1 MSATS
6 QTSQQQPAAVARVA
20 ADPGHTAQRER
31 RDRLRALLGAAGV
44 DVLLITDLI
53 NVRYLSGFTGSNGAL
68 IVAASGDDRISTD
81 SRYITQVAEQAPD
94 LTAIIARDCAGALI
108 DHLIGSGA
116 RIGFETHVVTVQ
128 THQRLLPKL
137 SGAET
142 LVAVQP
148 LVEDLRMVKDDYE
161 VEQIRTACQA
171 GDLALADI
179 IAAGVLV
186 PGRTERQ
193 VARALEWAMFER
205 GAEAISFET
214 IVATGANSAIPHHRP
229 TDAVLGS
236 GDLLKIDFGA
246 VVEGYH
252 SDMTRTFVLESVR
265 PWQRDI
271 YEIVAAAQL
280 AGGKALEP
288 GVEVVE
294 VDAAAR
300 SIIDE
305 AGFGEY
311 YLHGLGHGVGLQVHE
326 APSIGA
332 FSTGTLPCGA
342 AVTVEPGVY
351 LPGRGGVRIEDTL
364 VVRDGEPELLTTTD
378 KTFTVI

>member
-1 MSATS
+1 ML
-6 QTSQQQPAAVARVA
+6 V
-20 ADPGHTAQRER
+20 
-31 RDRLRALLGAAGV
+31 
-44 DVLLITDLI
+44 TDLI
-53 NVRYLSGFTGSNGAL
+53 NLRYLTGFTGSNGAL
-68 IVAASGDDRISTD
+68 VITAAGDDRISTD
-81 SRYITQVAEQAPD
+81 GRYLTQVSEQAPD
-94 LTAIIARDCAGALI
+94 LTPIIARDCPRALI
-108 DHLIGSGA
+108 EHLTGSGA
-116 RIGFETHVVTVQ
+116 RIGFEQHVVTVA
-128 THQRLLPKL
+128 THQRLIPLL
-137 SGAET
+137 TGAET
-142 LVAVQP
+142 LVGVSP
-148 LVEDLRMVKDDYE
+148 LVEELRIVKDDHE

-171 GDLALADI
+171 ADLALADI
-179 IAAGVLV
+179 IADGLLV

-205 GAEAISFET
+205 GAEAIAFET

-229 TDAVLGS
+229 TDAELSS

-252 SDMTRTFVLESVR
+252 SDMTRTYVLETVQ

-271 YEIVAAAQL
+271 YEVVAAAQL
-280 AGGKALEP
+280 AGREALEP
-288 GVEVVE
+288 GVEAVG

-311 YLHGLGHGVGLQVHE
+311 YVHGLGHGVGLQIHE

-332 FSTGTLPCGA
+332 LSTGTLPCGA

>member
-1 MSATS
+1 MSST
-6 QTSQQQPAAVARVA
+6 QQSAAVVRVA
-20 ADPGHTAQRER
+20 TEPGHTAHGER
-31 RDRLRALLGAAGV
+31 RDRLRALLAGAGV
-44 DVLLITDLI
+44 DALLITNLI

-68 IVAASGDDRISTD
+68 VITASGDDRISTD
-81 SRYITQVAEQAPD
+81 GRYITQVAEQAPD
-94 LTAIIARDCAGALI
+94 LAPIIARDCPGALI
-108 DHLIGSGA
+108 DHLLGSGA
-116 RIGFETHVVTVQ
+116 RIGFEKHVVTVD

-137 SGAET
+137 TGEET
-142 LVAVQP
+142 LLGVQP
-148 LVEDLRMVKDDYE
+148 LVEELRIVKDEYE

-171 GDLALADI
+171 ADLALADI
-179 IAAGVLV
+179 IADGVLV
-186 PGRTERQ
+186 PGQTERQ

-252 SDMTRTFVLESVR
+252 SDMTRTYVLESVQ

-271 YEIVAAAQL
+271 YDVVAAAQL
-280 AGGKALEP
+280 AGREALEP
-288 GVEVVE
+288 GVEAVG

-311 YLHGLGHGVGLQVHE
+311 YVHGLGHGVGLQIHE

-332 FSTGTLPCGA
+332 LSTGTLPCGA
-342 AVTVEPGVY
+342 AVTVEPGIY

>member
-6 QTSQQQPAAVARVA
+6 QTSQQPAAVARVA
-20 ADPGHTAQRER
+20 PDLGPTAQSAR
-31 RDRLRALLGAAGV
+31 RDLLRSHLEAAGV
-44 DVLLITDLI
+44 DAMLVTDLI
-53 NVRYLSGFTGSNGAL
+53 NLRYLTGFTGSNGAL
-68 IVAASGDDRISTD
+68 VITAAGDDRISTD
-81 SRYITQVAEQAPD
+81 GRYLTQVSEQAPD
-94 LTAIIARDCAGALI
+94 LTPIIARDCPRALI
-108 DHLIGSGA
+108 EHLTGSGA
-116 RIGFETHVVTVQ
+116 RIGFEQHVVTVA
-128 THQRLLPKL
+128 THQRLIPLL
-137 SGAET
+137 TGAET
-142 LVAVQP
+142 LVGVSP
-148 LVEDLRMVKDDYE
+148 LVEELRIVKDEHE

-171 GDLALADI
+171 ADLALADI
-179 IAAGVLV
+179 IADGLLV

-229 TDAVLGS
+229 TDAELSS

-252 SDMTRTFVLESVR
+252 SDMTRTYVLETVQ

-271 YEIVAAAQL
+271 YEVVAAAQL
-280 AGGKALEP
+280 AGREALEP
-288 GVEVVE
+288 GVEAVG

-311 YLHGLGHGVGLQVHE
+311 YVHGLGHGVGLQIHE

-332 FSTGTLPCGA
+332 LSTGTLPCGA

>member
-6 QTSQQQPAAVARVA
+6 QTSQQSAGVARVA
-20 ADPGHTAQRER
+20 PDLGPTAQSAR
-31 RDRLRALLGAAGV
+31 RDLLRAQLDAAGV
-44 DVLLITDLI
+44 DAVLITDLI
-53 NVRYLSGFTGSNGAL
+53 NLRYLTGFTGSNGAL
-68 IVAASGDDRISTD
+68 VVTAAGADTISTD
-81 SRYITQVAEQAPD
+81 GRYLTQVSEQAPD
-94 LTAIIARDCAGALI
+94 LSAIIARDCPRALI
-108 DHLIGSGA
+108 EDLSGSGA
-116 RIGFETHVVTVQ
+116 RIGFEKHIVTVA
-128 THQRLLPKL
+128 THQRLVPLL
-137 SGAET
+137 AGGET
-142 LVAVQP
+142 LVGVAP
-148 LVEDLRMVKDDYE
+148 LVEELRIVKDEYE

-171 GDLALADI
+171 ADLALADI
-179 IAAGVLV
+179 IADGLLV

-229 TDAVLGS
+229 TDAELSS

-252 SDMTRTFVLESVR
+252 SDMTRTYVLETVQ

-271 YEIVAAAQL
+271 YEVVAAAQL
-280 AGGKALEP
+280 AGREALEP
-288 GVEVVE
+288 GVEAVG

-300 SIIDE
+300 SIIDD

-311 YLHGLGHGVGLQVHE
+311 YVHGLGHGVGLQIHE

-332 FSTGTLPCGA
+332 LSTGTLPCGA

>member
-1 MSATS
+1 M
-6 QTSQQQPAAVARVA
+6 VRVA
-20 ADPGHTAQRER
+20 TDLGHTAQSER
-31 RDRLRALLGAAGV
+31 RDRLRALLGASDV
-44 DVLLITDLI
+44 DAVLITDLI

-68 IVAASGDDRISTD
+68 LITASGDDRISTD
-81 SRYITQVAEQAPD
+81 GRYITQIAEQAPD
-94 LTAIIARDCAGALI
+94 LVPIIARDCPSALI

-116 RIGFETHVVTVQ
+116 RIGFERHVVTVDV
-128 THQRLLPKL
+128 HQRLVPKL
-137 SGAET
+137 TGDET
-142 LVAVQP
+142 LVGVRP
-148 LVEDLRMVKDDYE
+148 LVEELRMVKDEYE

-171 GDLALADI
+171 ADLALADI
-179 IAAGVLV
+179 IADGVLV
-186 PGRTERQ
+186 PGQTERQ

-214 IVATGANSAIPHHRP
+214 IVATGANSAVPHHRP
-229 TDAVLGS
+229 TDAILGS

-252 SDMTRTFVLESVR
+252 SDMTRTYVLESVE

-271 YEIVAAAQL
+271 YDIVAAAQA
-280 AGGKALEP
+280 AGRAALEP
-288 GVEVVE
+288 GVEAVG

-305 AGFGEY
+305 AGFGEFY
-311 YLHGLGHGVGLQVHE
+311 VHGLGHGVGLQIHE

-332 FSTGTLPCGA
+332 LSTGTLPCGA

-364 VVRDGEPELLTTTD
+364 VVREGEPELLTTTD

>member
-1 MSATS
+1 MSAIS
-6 QTSQQQPAAVARVA
+6 QTPDQPAPVVRVA
-20 ADPGHTAQRER
+20 ADPGHTPQGER
-31 RDRLRALLGAAGV
+31 RDRLRALLSAAGV
-44 DVLLITDLI
+44 DALLITDLI
-53 NVRYLSGFTGSNGAL
+53 NVRYLTGFTGSNGAL
-68 IVAASGDDRISTD
+68 VITASGDDRISTD
-81 SRYITQVAEQAPD
+81 GRYITQVAEQSPD
-94 LTAIIARDCAGALI
+94 LTPIIARDCAGAGI

-116 RIGFETHVVTVQ
+116 RIGFEKHVVTVA
-128 THQRLLPKL
+128 THERLVPKL
-137 SGAET
+137 TGTEN
-142 LVAVQP
+142 LVGVQP
-148 LVEDLRMVKDDYE
+148 LVEELRIVKDEYE

-171 GDLALADI
+171 ADLALADI
-179 IAAGVLV
+179 ISDGMLV

-229 TDAVLGS
+229 TDAELSS

-252 SDMTRTFVLESVR
+252 SDMTRTYVLESAVQ
-265 PWQRDI
+265 WQRDI
-271 YEIVAAAQL
+271 YEVVAAAQL
-280 AGGKALEP
+280 AGREALEP
-288 GVEVVE
+288 GVEAVG

-300 SIIDE
+300 SLIDD

-311 YLHGLGHGVGLQVHE
+311 YVHGLGHGVGLQIHE
-326 APSIGA
+326 APSIGTL
-332 FSTGTLPCGA
+332 STGTLPCGA
-342 AVTVEPGVY
+342 VVTVEPGVY

>member
-6 QTSQQQPAAVARVA
+6 QTSQQPAAVARVA
-20 ADPGHTAQRER
+20 PDLGPTAQSAR
-31 RDRLRALLGAAGV
+31 RDLLRSHLEAAGV
-44 DVLLITDLI
+44 DAMLVTDLI
-53 NVRYLSGFTGSNGAL
+53 NLRYLTGFTGSNGAL
-68 IVAASGDDRISTD
+68 VITAAGDDRISTD
-81 SRYITQVAEQAPD
+81 GRYLTQVSEQAPD
-94 LTAIIARDCAGALI
+94 LTPIIARDCPRALI
-108 DHLIGSGA
+108 EHLTGSGA
-116 RIGFETHVVTVQ
+116 RIGFEQHVVTVA
-128 THQRLLPKL
+128 THQRLIPLL
-137 SGAET
+137 TGAEA
-142 LVAVQP
+142 LVGVSP
-148 LVEDLRMVKDDYE
+148 LVEELRIVKDEHE

-171 GDLALADI
+171 ADLALADI
-179 IAAGVLV
+179 IADGLLV

-229 TDAVLGS
+229 TDAELSS

-252 SDMTRTFVLESVR
+252 SDMTRTYVLETVQ

-271 YEIVAAAQL
+271 YEVVAAAQL
-280 AGGKALEP
+280 AGREALEP
-288 GVEVVE
+288 GVEAVG

-311 YLHGLGHGVGLQVHE
+311 YVHGLGHGVGLQIHE

-332 FSTGTLPCGA
+332 LSTGTLPCGA